1 MTEKQAR
8 YFMEVYRKRNIA
20 SAAGVLFVSRPV
32 ISRAIADLES
42 EFGAE
47 MFLRSAAG
55 VEPTDAG
62 IKLHRLISE
71 MTANYNYTASDI
83 KNTRSSNGASRAIR
97 IGLSPTNSFA
107 AYYAL
112 LRGFLRAYTDVRF
125 SIIEYPA
132 RDLADYLIN
141 GELDVVFSPMDISDA
156 NLGLIDIFQARFSL
170 GVSLKSPLAGKKSVS
185 IIEILDLTFATMCAP
200 MPLEEVFNSYFSAYN
215 KKPNIAVRS
224 TNLDMLKTMAQD
236 GIVAVVLPDS
246 MMSGWEGVSIVALD
260 FFRASTHR
268 LVWNKRFTNNSAVEE
283 LISFVSR
290 QEADYYWRDSVL

>member
-8 YFMEVYRKRNIA
+8 YFMEAYRKRNIA
-20 SAAGVLFVSRPV
+20 AAADALFVSRPV
-32 ISRAIADLES
+32 VSRAIADLES

-55 VEPTDAG
+55 IEPTDAG
-62 IKLHRLISE
+62 IKLNRLISE
-71 MTANYNYTASDI
+71 MSANYNSTASDI
-83 KNTRSSNGASRAIR
+83 KNIRGSNGASRSLR
-97 IGLSPTNSFA
+97 IGVSPTNAFTT
-107 AYYAL
+107 YHTL
-112 LRGFLRAYTDVRF
+112 LRGFLRANTDVRF
-125 SIIEYPA
+125 NIIEYPA

-156 NLGLIDIFQARFSL
+156 NLGFIDIFQAQFSL
-170 GVSLKSPLAGKKSVS
+170 GISLKSPLAGKESVS
-185 IIEILDLTFATMCAP
+185 IIDILDLTFATLCAP
-200 MPLEEVFNSYFSAYN
+200 MPLENVFSSYFSAFN

-224 TNLDMLKTMAQD
+224 TNLGMLKMMAQD

-246 MMSGWEGVSIVALD
+246 MMSGWEDVSVVALD

-268 LVWNKRFTNNSAVEE
+268 LVWNMSFTNNSVVED

-290 QEADYYWRDSVL
+290 QEHR